1 MEYFTAILRTAS
13 MQIVHFVRLSEENES
28 SSDSAPEKLAQTTK
42 STTRRIATFHNLRSE
57 IITGL
62 LSLHL
67 KPEMSPQ
74 EAQSFRNAMT
84 VLFRRLTILLI
95 LSGLISKRHRLRMI
109 EGLGST

>member
-1 MEYFTAILRTAS
+1 
-13 MQIVHFVRLSEENES
+13 MQPAHFAPPLVENES
-28 SSDSAPEKLAQTTK
+28 SSDYAPEKPDQTTK
-42 STTRRIATFHNLRSE
+42 STTRRIATFHSLRSE
-57 IITGL
+57 IITDL

-67 KPEMSPQ
+67 KQEMSSQ

-109 EGLGST
+109 EGLGSIMGSKSKSL